1 MNKKKLKIKK
11 KVKITIYSFLLLF
24 FMSIYVIFSSTL
36 FDLRELEIIG
46 NINITK
52 SDIIEITNIEL
63 EKNVFQYKL
72 NKLESRMKLNPY
84 IEDVKVKR
92 KLPNTLQ
99 IDVKEYKEDAIIY
112 NNNNKYIT
120 INKNGRILCEKDKIT
135 NKNIP

>member
-112 NNNNKYIT
+112 NNNKYIT
-120 INKNGRILCEKDKIT
+120 
-135 NKNIP
+135 